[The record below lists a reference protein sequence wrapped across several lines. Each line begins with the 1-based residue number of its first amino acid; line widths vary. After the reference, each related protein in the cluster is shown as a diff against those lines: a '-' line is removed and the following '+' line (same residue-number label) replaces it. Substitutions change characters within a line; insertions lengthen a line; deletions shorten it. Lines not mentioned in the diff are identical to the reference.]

1 MIYDKIC
8 LIRIFERF
16 VDKFV
21 KTYQLK
27 AKYDLTGKDLKTFIN
42 DTLIDE
48 LDSLFAV
55 TTKGCLLSNTTN
67 QAITTATGTN
77 LSFDTEVYDT
87 DGFHSPSVNPSRITI
102 PAGVSKIKLHFNCQ
116 FENNAT
122 GIRYILMHKN
132 GSGFAGTG
140 SLVTTAS
147 NVASIGNHCNISS
160 APITVSENDY
170 FEARVY
176 QNSGGSLNVLLG
188 DYTTFAIEVLD

>member
-1 MIYDKIC
+1 MALTQCTVAVENIQD
-8 LIRIFERF
+8 LSDTPNATEGLTA
-16 VDKFV
+16 D
-21 KTYQLK
+21 QLK

-102 PAGVSKIKLHFNCQ
+102 PAGVSKIKLHFN
-116 FENNAT
+116 
-122 GIRYILMHKN
+122 
-132 GSGFAGTG
+132 
-140 SLVTTAS
+140 
-147 NVASIGNHCNISS
+147 
-160 APITVSENDY
+160 
-170 FEARVY
+170 
-176 QNSGGSLNVLLG
+176 
-188 DYTTFAIEVLD
+188 